1 MSKGESK
8 EYRTRLKEITSV
20 LHKYGITRGITP
32 QKLRMILEDLGPT
45 YIKIG
50 QIMSLHSDILP
61 KRYCD
66 ELMCL
71 RSEVTPMEF
80 PEVKE
85 VIEQAYGCPWNEIF
99 AFISDTPLG
108 SASIAQVHRAE
119 LLSGEQVVIKV
130 QRTGI
135 YEIMARDIGLL
146 RKAVKLMPPISLKG
160 MADFDQVLD
169 ELWNVTREEMNFLT
183 EASNMEEFA
192 RRNADV
198 VYVRTPK
205 LYQEYTTM
213 HVLVMEYIEGP
224 AIDDKEKL
232 LAGGYDLEEIG
243 IKLIDNYI
251 KQVMEDG
258 FFHADPHPGN
268 VKIQDGKIV
277 WIDMGMMG
285 RLTERDKEL
294 IGKAIR
300 GIAENDIGMIQEA
313 VMALGEFKE
322 KPDQSVL
329 YEDIS
334 ELMSKYGSLDMGEID
349 VAEVMMD
356 LMEVMKENKIR
367 MPHGLTMLARGLT
380 NMEGVLA
387 DIAPQINMIEIASRH
402 ISESMWKDLDWKKE
416 LKHAGKNLYRSMH
429 KAVEVPGLAADA
441 LHGLMKGQTR
451 VNLDLHASNDL
462 AQLLRRLVRNV
473 VMGLWVMA
481 LLISSSII
489 CTTNMSPKICG
500 IPAIGAI
507 GYLFAFAIVMYVL
520 IKHILPNEFGIYSRF
535 YGQICPTK
543 CYKNPHLYL
552 KMNKITKRITR
563 LFHRQE
569 I

>member
-251 KQVMEDG
+251 KQLMEDG

-356 LMEVMKENKIR
+356 LMEVMKENKIS
-367 MPHGLTMLARGLT
+367 MPHGLTMLARGLA

-387 DIAPQINMIEIASRH
+387 EISPQINMIEIASRH

-462 AQLLRRLVRNV
+462 ASGAECGNGIVGDGIADQFKHYLHYQYEPEDLRDPGNWCD
-473 VMGLWVMA
+473 WVF
-481 LLISSSII
+481 I
-489 CTTNMSPKICG
+489 CICDCDVC
-500 IPAIGAI
+500 A
-507 GYLFAFAIVMYVL
+507 Y
-520 IKHILPNEFGIYSRF
+520 
-535 YGQICPTK
+535 
-543 CYKNPHLYL
+543 
-552 KMNKITKRITR
+552 
-563 LFHRQE
+563 
-569 I
+569 

>member
-1 MSKGESK
+1 
-8 EYRTRLKEITSV
+8 
-20 LHKYGITRGITP
+20 
-32 QKLRMILEDLGPT
+32 
-45 YIKIG
+45 
-50 QIMSLHSDILP
+50 MSLHSDILP

-66 ELMCL
+66 ELMRL

-192 RRNADV
+192 RRNEDV

-232 LAGGYDLEEIG
+232 LADGYDLEEIG
-243 IKLIDNYI
+243 AKLIDNYI

-268 VKIQDGKIV
+268 VKVQDGKIV

-402 ISESMWKDLDWKKE
+402 ISEIMWKDFDWKKE
-416 LKHAGKNLYRSMH
+416 LKHAGKNIYRWMH

-489 CTTNMSPKICG
+489 CTTNMKPKIWG
-500 IPAIGAI
+500 IPAIGVI

-520 IKHILPNEFGIYSRF
+520 IKHIFS
-535 YGQICPTK
+535 K
-543 CYKNPHLYL
+543 
-552 KMNKITKRITR
+552 
-563 LFHRQE
+563 
-569 I
+569 